1 MPFIADAEF
10 QRKDKLDEIKK
21 QIMKKQEQA
30 LINDKAKTERE
41 NKKPFKM
48 DNAKVIKEVLRQTNK
63 NKEKEPK
70 PLSIKDLQNAM
81 KMDKFIEATNQE
93 ELEQLMNNEEI
104 VEVKNEFVNVLALPH
119 TNPVKRQ
126 IFANKLQQSTTI
138 NNYVNNNI
146 LLRMFNKANENLK
159 FGVVYG
165 MKYVQT
171 NSDYER
177 LLMIQKLQQEQAL
190 KDKLK
195 ETVKEEKKEE
205 IKEETK
211 EESSE
216 DEEGDDKK

>member
-1 MPFIADAEF
+1 MPFIPDAEF

-30 LINDKAKTERE
+30 LINDKAKLERE

-159 FGVVYG
+159 FSVVYG

-211 EESSE
+211 EESSD
-216 DEEGDDKK
+216 DEEEDDKK